1 MNLILFDNWCREHLM
16 PLTLTRPAADLRVGI
31 RTIREKWETKLQLQ
45 SSTLTAEYLQ
55 EKFPLVTSTDNL
67 LIAGTL
73 LPNQELLAAIGNL
86 QPGEALYDENML
98 LAFRT
103 DDALDLRN
111 FFNCYLQNSTAPL
124 PLRLIHYE
132 QEYDNI
138 GRPYHLF
145 LLNEQEITRDYQ
157 SLTDHRQSQPLPP
170 SNTLIGPSD
179 RLFIEEGAVV
189 EASVLNTRE
198 GVVYI
203 GKDVEVMEGS
213 KLRGPIALCEHS
225 VTKMDTKIYG
235 ATTIGP
241 HCKVGGEL
249 SNMVMIGYSNK
260 AHDGFIGNAVI
271 GEWCNLGA
279 GTNCSNLKNNYSPV
293 RLWDYATNRMED
305 TGLQFCGLIMGD
317 HSKCGIGTLFNTGTV
332 VGVNATLFG
341 ADFHPKFIPSFSF
354 GSPSAYYDKH
364 DFLKAMQTARLMMS
378 RRKKDFDAVEQNL
391 LKRVY
396 DITSYCEK

>member
-213 KLRGPIALCEHS
+213 KLRANI
-225 VTKMDTKIYG
+225 
-235 ATTIGP
+235 
-241 HCKVGGEL
+241 L
-249 SNMVMIGYSNK
+249 S
-260 AHDGFIGNAVI
+260 
-271 GEWCNLGA
+271 
-279 GTNCSNLKNNYSPV
+279 
-293 RLWDYATNRMED
+293 
-305 TGLQFCGLIMGD
+305 
-317 HSKCGIGTLFNTGTV
+317 
-332 VGVNATLFG
+332 
-341 ADFHPKFIPSFSF
+341 
-354 GSPSAYYDKH
+354 
-364 DFLKAMQTARLMMS
+364 
-378 RRKKDFDAVEQNL
+378 RK
-391 LKRVY
+391 
-396 DITSYCEK
+396 